1 MGAYATEREHK
12 TLKET
17 LFGEDLKSGKAW
29 AIFATRMTLGF
40 VFLWAGY
47 EKIEKEFAGSGPVT
61 QGFLAHVSGPFAFLF
76 TGMSGNPAV
85 DVLLVWGELAIGISL
100 MVGIFTRVGGISG
113 ALMTLLLYMSTLP
126 AMTAGFTGSYLD
138 FLMSKNALVS
148 YYVIYIFVFI
158 AFVFLV
164 PGRFLGLDGLL
175 QNMKFV
181 ERRPT
186 LSRIMKTLG

>member
-1 MGAYATEREHK
+1 MGAYANQSEHK
-12 TLKET
+12 TITET
-17 LFGEDLKSGKAW
+17 LFGKDLKSGKAW
-29 AIFATRMTLGF
+29 SILALRVSLGF

-47 EKIEKEFAGSGPVT
+47 EKIEKELAGGLIT

-76 TGMSGNPAV
+76 TGMSGSPII
-85 DVLLVWGELAIGISL
+85 DGLLVYGELLIGISL
-100 MVGIFTRVGGISG
+100 VFGVLTRVGGISG
-113 ALMTLLLYMSTLP
+113 ALMTALLYMSTLP

-148 YYVIYIFVFI
+148 YYIIYIFVFV

-175 QNMKFV
+175 QNLGFV
-181 ERRPT
+181 KRRRI
-186 LSRIMKTLG
+186 LSRIATTLG

>member
-1 MGAYATEREHK
+1 MGAYVNESERK
-12 TLKET
+12 TLTQT
-17 LFGEDLKSGKAW
+17 LFGKDLKSGKAW
-29 AIFATRMTLGF
+29 SIFAVRMALGF

-47 EKIEKEFAGSGPVT
+47 EKIETELGGRFAT
-61 QGFLAHVSGPFAFLF
+61 TGFLSRVSGPFAFLF
-76 TGMSGNPAV
+76 SGMAGNPAV
-85 DVLLVWGELAIGISL
+85 EYLLVWGELFIGISL

-148 YYVIYIFVFI
+148 YYIIYIFVFV

-175 QNMKFV
+175 QNTGFV
-181 ERRPT
+181 QRRRT
-186 LSRIMKTLG
+186 LSRIVKALG

>member
-1 MGAYATEREHK
+1 MGAYANESEHK
-12 TLKET
+12 TLTQT
-17 LFGEDLKSGKAW
+17 LFGKSLKSGTAW
-29 AIFATRMTLGF
+29 SIFALRVSLGF

-47 EKIEKEFAGSGPVT
+47 EKIVTELGGKFATS
-61 QGFLAHVSGPFAFLF
+61 GFLSHVSGPFAFLF

-85 DVLLVWGELAIGISL
+85 EYLLVYGELLIGISL
-100 MVGIFTRVGGISG
+100 VFGVLTRVGGVSG
-113 ALMTLLLYMSTLP
+113 ALMTLLFYMSTLP

-148 YYVIYIFVFI
+148 YYIIYIFVFI

-175 QNMKFV
+175 QNTGFV
-181 ERRPT
+181 ERRGT
-186 LSRIMKTLG
+186 LSRIMKALG

>member
-1 MGAYATEREHK
+1 MGAFVTESEHK
-12 TLKET
+12 TITQT
-17 LFGEDLKSGKAW
+17 LFGKDLKSGKAW
-29 AIFATRMTLGF
+29 SILAVRLSLGF

-47 EKIEKEFAGSGPVT
+47 EKIETELGGKFATS
-61 QGFLAHVSGPFAFLF
+61 GFLSHVSGPFAFMF
-76 TGMSGNPAV
+76 TGMTGNPAV
-85 DVLLVWGELAIGISL
+85 EYLLVYGELLIGVSL
-100 MVGIFTRVGGISG
+100 MLGIFTRVGGISG

-148 YYVIYIFVFI
+148 YYIIYIFVFV

-164 PGRFLGLDGLL
+164 PGRFLGLDGVM
-175 QNMKFV
+175 QNTSFV

-186 LSRIMKTLG
+186 LSRIMKAVG